1 MDMIAVNGVNIGF
14 EISGAGEPVML
25 IGGTGMPPAGW
36 DAAGLRPALVH
47 GGYQVVAFAARGVAP
62 SGAPAPPY
70 TVEDLCLD
78 VAGLLDHLGQ
88 SQCRVVGL
96 SLGGFVTEVLAR
108 TRPDL
113 VRAAVLIASA
123 GPPTAMTRLMLRAQR
138 DVAAAGPVPV
148 SSTTYDDVRAALP
161 PDVLRDDDAQ
171 VERWSQMLAFDTW
184 TSSAG
189 QSGQYTAAWS
199 WLEDDQRMDR
209 LAQITV
215 PCLVV
220 AFEHDLQFPPRCG
233 RQAAAAIPRGEFIEV
248 PSAAHGGLFTHPDV
262 CCEILLSYINRS

>member
-1 MDMIAVNGVNIGF
+1 MDMIVVNGVEIGC
-14 EISGAGEPVML
+14 EISGAGEPVVL

-36 DAAGLRPALVH
+36 DAAGLRPALVE

-70 TVEDLCLD
+70 TVEDLCLE
-78 VAGLLDHLGQ
+78 VAGLLDGLGL
-88 SQCRVVGL
+88 SRCLVVGL

-123 GPPTAMTRLMLRAQR
+123 GPLTAVTRLMLRAQR
-138 DVAAAGPVPV
+138 DVAAAGPPPV
-148 SSTTYDDVRAALP
+148 SSFIHENVRAALP

-171 VERWSQMLAFDTW
+171 VELWAQMLAFDTW

-189 QSGQYTAAWS
+189 RSGQHTAVWS
-199 WLEDDQRMDR
+199 WLEDDRRMDH
-209 LAQITV
+209 LVQITV

-233 RQAAAAIPRGEFIEV
+233 RLAAAAIPRGSFVEV
-248 PSAAHGGLFTHPDV
+248 PSAAHGGLLTHSDA
-262 CCEILLSYINRS
+262 CREILLSFINRS